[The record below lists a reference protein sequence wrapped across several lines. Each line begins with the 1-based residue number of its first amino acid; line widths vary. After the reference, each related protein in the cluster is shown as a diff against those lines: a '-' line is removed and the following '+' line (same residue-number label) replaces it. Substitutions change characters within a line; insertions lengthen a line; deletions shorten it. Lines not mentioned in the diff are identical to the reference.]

1 MPVTAPQQKLWQEKL
16 PGIPAVDRIWHSQFE
31 RKWLATLKQEEGV
44 RLIAPIGQ
52 LSQQSV
58 NCMEGYSPK
67 PIMNQLQAAFAEQM
81 GFQSHDGDINTITG
95 RRRINSY
102 VLHSQ
107 MDRRR
112 EAGPK
117 WNS

>member
-1 MPVTAPQQKLWQEKL
+1 
-16 PGIPAVDRIWHSQFE
+16 
-31 RKWLATLKQEEGV
+31 LATLKQEDGV

-58 NCMEGYSPK
+58 NCTEGYSPR
-67 PIMNQLQAAFAEQM
+67 PIMNQAAFAEQM
-81 GFQSHDGDINTITG
+81 GLQSYDANIITITG
-95 RRRINSY
+95 RRRIN
-102 VLHSQ
+102 SQ

-117 WNS
+117 